1 MALLTEDI
9 RKKYFKELGL
19 GAYNKTNI
27 KKLQAKYMERK
38 SDADGI
44 YGQNTDNLLRHLY
57 NCHKYLNKD
66 NFKPEEFKCECNGR
80 YCCGYPTYMKPA
92 QLTNLQTIR
101 NKYKKPMVITSGMR
115 CKGYNNAI
123 GGSISN
129 SKHLLGQATD
139 FYMQGVTDTLANRK
153 NFIKYAVGLPNTT
166 YIYGNGCNGYQDSGR
181 WRYGSVY
188 APYMGNA
195 IHYDTQNGSP
205 APSPKPTPDGKL
217 VVDGIGGASTVKR
230 MQEFFNVGVD
240 GVISGQNLNLKKYYP
255 ALTSVKGGTGG
266 SPCIKKLQLW
276 VGTTQDGVL
285 GQGTVKAW
293 QKKLGVTADGIFG
306 KASMKVWQKYLNEH
320 QKPVYPPTPKPRK
333 KWKVIDV
340 SEWQGSID
348 FTKVKKDGVVGVII
362 RYADGDYVDKY
373 FDKNMKGAKS
383 AGLHFGAYIFSRASN
398 KSEAEHEA
406 TRIYKATLKYNP
418 DMPLYIDLEDN
429 SKKKYADAVAQAYL
443 NKIKALGGVGGV
455 YANVSWWNNY
465 LTKTADKEPI
475 MWVAQYY
482 KECQYKPLSRVGM
495 WQYSS
500 SGSVKGISGRVDM
513 NECYVEYWKKVKPAP
528 APTPTEKE
536 TYQGTFPS
544 LRIKKSNAKVIAD
557 AITWAKKVA
566 ENNSFHYGYGKHSH
580 HNGCYYCGTQ
590 HLKKGH
596 GIKRYETTYCC
607 NPFVGAAWAHGGCVP
622 EALKLCEDCDSWD
635 FGTEKGSYEKSKL
648 FDKVSLKSL
657 KKGDVLCS
665 DRHVAL
671 YIGNGKVVQAGHEDD
686 NVEHSKSWNDSIAV
700 GTWDGYKRA
709 YRFNGKVDA
718 EMPLKNGEYSTR
730 VADLQRFLVWYGYK
744 ISVTSFFNESTLEAV
759 KAFQKE
765 QKLTA
770 DGIVGAKTIEA
781 MKKVKK

>member
-38 SDADGI
+38 SDVDGI

-101 NKYKKPMVITSGMR
+101 NKYKKPMVITSGIR
-115 CKGYNNAI
+115 CRGWNSHC

-153 NFIKYAVGLPNTT
+153 NFIKYAKNLPNTT
-166 YIYGNGCNGYQDSGR
+166 YIYGNGINI
-181 WRYGSVY
+181 YGNPIS

-195 IHYDTQNGSP
+195 IHYDTSNGNP
-205 APSPKPTPDGKL
+205 TPTPKPTPDGKL

-230 MQEFFNVGVD
+230 MQEFFDVGVD
-240 GVISGQNLNLKKYYP
+240 GVISGQNPNLKKYYP
-255 ALTSVKGGTGG
+255 ALTAVEGGSGG

-293 QKKLGVTADGIFG
+293 QKKIGVTADGIFG
-306 KASMKVWQKYLNEH
+306 KASMKAWQKYLNSH
-320 QKPVYPPTPKPRK
+320 PKPVYPPAPKPRK

-373 FDKNMKGAKS
+373 FEKNMKGAKS

-443 NKIKALGGVGGV
+443 AKIKALGGIGGV

-513 NECYVEYWKKVKPAP
+513 NECYVEYWNKVKPTP
-528 APTPTEKE
+528 TPTPTPTEKK

-544 LRIKKSNAKVIAD
+544 LRIKKSNAKVISD

-635 FGTEKGSYEKSKL
+635 FGTGKGSYEKSKL

-665 DRHVAL
+665 DSHVAL

-730 VADLQRFLVWYGYK
+730 VADLQRFLIWYGSK

-765 QKLTA
+765 QKLVV
-770 DGIVGAKTIEA
+770 DGIVGEKMIEA
-781 MKKVKK
+781 MKKVTK

>member
-19 GAYNKTNI
+19 GEYNKTNI

-66 NFKPEEFKCECNGR
+66 NFRPEEFKCECNGR

-153 NFIKYAVGLPNTT
+153 NFIKYAKNLPNTT
-166 YIYGNGCNGYQDSGR
+166 YIYGNGINI
-181 WRYGSVY
+181 YGNPIS

-195 IHYDTQNGSP
+195 IHYDTNNGNP

-217 VVDGIGGASTVKR
+217 VVDGIGGASTVKA
-230 MQEFFNVGVD
+230 MQKFFDTNVQD
-240 GVISGQNLNLKKYYP
+240 GVISGQNLSLQKKYYP

-266 SPCIKKLQLW
+266 SPCIKNLQRW
-276 VGTTQDGVL
+276 VGVTQDGVL
-285 GQGTVKAW
+285 GHGTVKAW
-293 QKKLGVTADGIFG
+293 QKKIGVTADGIFG
-306 KASMKVWQKYLNEH
+306 KASMKAWQKYLNNND
-320 QKPVYPPTPKPRK
+320 KPTYPLTPKPRK

-443 NKIKALGGVGGV
+443 AKIKALGGIGGV

-513 NECYVEYWKKVKPAP
+513 NECYVEYWKKVKPTP
-528 APTPTEKE
+528 TPTPTPTEKK

-544 LRIKKSNAKVIAD
+544 LRLKKSNAKVIAD

-590 HLKKGH
+590 RLKKGH

-635 FGTEKGSYEKSKL
+635 FGTDKGSYEKSKL

-665 DRHVAL
+665 NSHVAL
-671 YIGNGKVVQAGHEDD
+671 YIGGGKVVQAGHEDD
-686 NVEHSKSWNDSIAV
+686 NEEHSKSWNSSISV
-700 GTWDGYKRA
+700 DTWDGYTRA

-744 ISVTSFFNESTLEAV
+744 ISVTSFFNESTHDAV

-765 QKLTA
+765 QKLVA